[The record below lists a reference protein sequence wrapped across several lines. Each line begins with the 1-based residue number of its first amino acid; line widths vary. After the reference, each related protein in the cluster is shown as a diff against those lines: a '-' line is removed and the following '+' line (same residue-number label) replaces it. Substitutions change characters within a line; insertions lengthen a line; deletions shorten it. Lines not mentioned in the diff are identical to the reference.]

1 MRHSLEIIADK
12 GEEEDHD
19 ESIVD
24 DGNVL
29 ISQKSFAVLSPRLK
43 RPARKEPGQ
52 GVQGI
57 NTSTE
62 LRKLK
67 LGMRRSLS
75 MEEIQMFKDENL

>member
-1 MRHSLEIIADK
+1 MEIIADK

-29 ISQKSFAVLSPRLK
+29 ISQESFAVLSPRLK
-43 RPARKEPGQ
+43 RPARKEQGQ
-52 GVQGI
+52 GVLGI

-67 LGMRRSLS
+67 QGVRSSLS